1 MRAREFK
8 FNGLMVKML
17 RRQMGIGYRELAKR
31 SGLTERQI
39 LLIESGRT
47 RDPRLSTMCAL
58 SQALGI
64 EVQQLIFKVPSTP
77 KA

>member
-1 MRAREFK
+1 MKARQFK

-17 RRQMGIGYRELAKR
+17 RKQMGIGYRELAKR

-47 RDPRLSTMCAL
+47 RDPRLSTMCAIAQEL
-58 SQALGI
+58 NI
-64 EVQQLIFKVPSTP
+64 PVEQLIFEVPQ
-77 KA
+77 K

>member
-1 MRAREFK
+1 MKAREFK

-17 RRQMGIGYRELAKR
+17 RKQMGIGYRELAKR

-39 LLIESGRT
+39 LLIESGRI

-58 SQALGI
+58 AQTLHI
-64 EVQQLIFKVPSTP
+64 PVEQLIFKVPTP
-77 KA
+77 

>member
-1 MRAREFK
+1 MKVRQFK

-31 SGLTERQI
+31 SVLTERQI

-47 RDPRLSTMCAL
+47 RDPRLSTMCAIAQEL
-58 SQALGI
+58 SI
-64 EVQQLIFKVPSTP
+64 PVEQLIFEVPQ
-77 KA
+77 K

>member
-17 RRQMGIGYRELAKR
+17 RKQMGISYRELAKR

-47 RDPRLSTMCAL
+47 RDPRLSTMCTL
-58 SQALGI
+58 SQVLGV
-64 EVQQLIFKVPSTP
+64 EVQQLIFKVPTP
-77 KA
+77 